1 MVRVGAEEMTTEMV
15 QCKNGFC
22 LWAVE
27 KIMTI
32 SVEENQIVPDVFV
45 YLVNNSHEKIC
56 FARFNAA

>member
-1 MVRVGAEEMTTEMV
+1 MRVGADEMATEFV

-45 YLVNNSHEKIC
+45 YLANNSNEKIC
-56 FARFNAA
+56 FARFKAT